1 MLWFRAHETGN
12 GKAAQDY
19 AQLLGDL
26 LDRSMAVKTDES
38 KMSPEA
44 RHYRNIVRNFR
55 PFLKGSAP
63 EQELV
68 AALYAP
74 DILNDKAIHIMER
87 ALAKASLKP
96 EQTGLVDILIAGRLV
111 SMKKTQEAYQR
122 LLARSEK
129 GPFTFPMVQTLLEI
143 ARSGDIKAEQLKPL
157 LTRLEQSEMEER
169 LSLLA
174 EIKNLLGD
182 REGAEKVFHQWLKKP
197 SANGLTENNFAWFYF
212 TTGRSNQEALQ
223 LAQSATESAKESVAN
238 LNTLASIQAELGMTD
253 DAVATQMQYRALLG
267 ERDLGAADDL
277 VTAINAEK
285 LGLQDTALKRLKQI
299 KLEPETSDLKPLLHA
314 KIQQLEKGSKAR

>member
-1 MLWFRAHETGN
+1 
-12 GKAAQDY
+12 
-19 AQLLGDL
+19 
-26 LDRSMAVKTDES
+26 
-38 KMSPEA
+38 
-44 RHYRNIVRNFR
+44 
-55 PFLKGSAP
+55 
-63 EQELV
+63 
-68 AALYAP
+68 
-74 DILNDKAIHIMER
+74 
-87 ALAKASLKP
+87 
-96 EQTGLVDILIAGRLV
+96 
-111 SMKKTQEAYQR
+111 MKKSQDAYQR

-143 ARSGDIKAEQLKPL
+143 ARSGDLKAEQMKPL
-157 LTRLEQSEMEER
+157 LIRLEQSEMEER

-182 REGAEKVFHQWLKKP
+182 QEGAEKVFQQWLKKP
-197 SANGLTENNFAWFYF
+197 SGNGLTENNFAWFYF
-212 TTGRSNQEALQ
+212 TTGRSNQEALR
-223 LAQSATESAKESVAN
+223 LAQSATSSAKESVAN

-285 LGLQDTALKRLKQI
+285 LGLQDAALKRFKQI
-299 KLEPETSDLKPLLHA
+299 QLEPETSDLKSLLHA